1 MGRTPGDTARGADYL
16 SYLLRLWQESDDE
29 AAAGREAPVWRA
41 SLTSPT
47 TGERVG
53 FASLDGLV
61 EYLQERIDTA
71 PDSGTNGETGCER
84 RWSHGTEDGERRVL

>member
-1 MGRTPGDTARGADYL
+1 MGRTPRDTARGADYL
-16 SYLLRLWQESDDE
+16 SYLLRLWQDSDDE

-61 EYLQERIDTA
+61 EYLQERMGAA
-71 PDSGTNGETGCER
+71 PDSGANGAAGRER
-84 RWSHGTEDGERRVL
+84 RWTHGTGAKDRKAL